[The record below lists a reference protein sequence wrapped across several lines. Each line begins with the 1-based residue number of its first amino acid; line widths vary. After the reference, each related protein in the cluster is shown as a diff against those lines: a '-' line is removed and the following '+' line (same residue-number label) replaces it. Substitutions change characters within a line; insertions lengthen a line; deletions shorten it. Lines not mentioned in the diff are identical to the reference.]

1 MDIGSH
7 TLIGANVTILPGVKI
22 GHNVII
28 KAGTIVSKDVP
39 DDTIAFGNP
48 CKFIINKKVV
58 TKHGTKGTKII
69 PMTFDENFLSK
80 DGRSKI

>member
-39 DDTIAFGNP
+39 DDTIAFWKPHAN
-48 CKFIINKKVV
+48 
-58 TKHGTKGTKII
+58 
-69 PMTFDENFLSK
+69 S
-80 DGRSKI
+80 